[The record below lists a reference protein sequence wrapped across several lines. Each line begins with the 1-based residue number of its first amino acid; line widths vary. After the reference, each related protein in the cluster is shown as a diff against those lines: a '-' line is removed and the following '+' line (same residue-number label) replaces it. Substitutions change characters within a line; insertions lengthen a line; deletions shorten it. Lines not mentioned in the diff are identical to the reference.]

1 VSERVA
7 VLRGAPGAVPSGGNR
22 GGAELTLWLFVLI
35 AVLAV
40 GAAYTLQV
48 QATPI
53 LGAVALSL
61 ALVSFQRTLLA
72 WPTLLGAVI
81 VVILFIPI
89 RRYTV
94 GGGLPVE
101 LEPYRILIAVVLGC
115 WLCAVCADPRVRW
128 RGTGFEAPII
138 ALLVAIV
145 LSLALNISR
154 VDEVSG
160 LVLKQVT
167 FFLSYFLLTYFISS
181 VIHKGPQLDRML
193 RVLVGGGTIVAV
205 FSLIEWKTGTNF
217 FDSVDRVIPILHHV
231 DLGEHIERGTGVR
244 ALGSAQ
250 HPIALGAA
258 LVMLIPLT
266 VYLHSRDRHIGWLV
280 CGGLLTLG
288 ALASGS
294 RTAALMLIS
303 LMVSFLWIKRTETL
317 RLLPM
322 VIPLFIAIQIVMPGT
337 LGTFKAILQP
347 SYVIQEQSQ
356 DMGPGSGRIAD
367 LGPSLEEWAQ
377 TPLLGQGFGTR
388 VTSQQGAEG
397 ADIIAPGHYAAGEAQ
412 ILDNQWL
419 GTLLEIG
426 AIGTLA
432 LLWLLWWPIRRLAR
446 LARSDPGPDGWLAT
460 GLAASLSAFAV
471 GMFTFDAFA
480 FIQVTFF
487 AFIMIGFAAVV
498 TRDTEP
504 EHSISWWTRRAR
516 LRAVTG

>member
-7 VLRGAPGAVPSGGNR
+7 VLGGAPGASPSSGNPKR
-22 GGAELTLWLFVLI
+22 TELALWLFVLV
-35 AVLAV
+35 AVLVV
-40 GAAYTLQV
+40 GAAYALHI

-53 LGAVALSL
+53 LGAVAFSL
-61 ALVSFQRTLLA
+61 VLVSYQRTLLA
-72 WPTLLGAVI
+72 WPTLLGTVI

-94 GGGLPVE
+94 GGGLPIE
-101 LEPYRILIAVVLGC
+101 LEPYRILIAIVLAC
-115 WLCAVCADPRVRW
+115 WLCAICADPRVRW

-138 ALLVAIV
+138 TLLVAIV

-154 VDEVSG
+154 VNAVSG

-181 VIHKGPQLDRML
+181 VIQKGEQLDRML
-193 RVLVGGGTIVAV
+193 RVLVGGGAIVAV
-205 FSLIEWKTGTNF
+205 LSLIEWGTGTNF
-217 FDSVDRVIPILHHV
+217 FDSLHRVIPILHPV
-231 DLGEHIERGTGVR
+231 DLGEHLERGTGAR

-266 VYLHSRDRHIGWLV
+266 VYLHARDRHVGWLV
-280 CGGLLTLG
+280 CGALLTLG

-294 RTAALMLIS
+294 RTAALMLIT
-303 LMVSFLWIKRTETL
+303 LLVSFIWIKRTETL

-322 VIPLFIAIQIVMPGT
+322 LLPLLLVIQIVMPGT
-337 LGTFKAILQP
+337 LGMFRSILRP

-356 DMGPGSGRIAD
+356 EMGTGSGRIAD

-377 TPLLGQGFGTR
+377 TPLLGQGFATR
-388 VTSQQGAEG
+388 VTSQQGASGSET
-397 ADIIAPGHYAAGEAQ
+397 IAPGLTAGGAQ

-426 AIGTLA
+426 AIGALA
-432 LLWLLWWPIRRLAR
+432 LLWLVWRPIRRLAR
-446 LARSDPGPDGWLAT
+446 LARSDPGPDGWLAM
-460 GLAASLSAFAV
+460 GLAASLTAFAV

-480 FIQVTFF
+480 FIQVTFL
-487 AFIMIGFAAVV
+487 AFIMVGFAAVV
-498 TRDTEP
+498 TRGQEP
-504 EHSISWWTRRAR
+504 EQSIAWWARRAQ
-516 LRAVTG
+516 LRAVTR